1 MLIQKGGEFLISDC
15 SQICEIQIFLKQNR
29 NNPKIEQKAIDELY
43 SLYIYLHSLC
53 CSEYFS
59 LPLFILKPDPPNF
72 VLDKQVV
79 GHKTCIEVV
88 TSATQNEKQAS
99 AIRDKKHPEG
109 SLIEIPYYVPGS
121 RASLTD
127 GIRKPN
133 EPLKHNGFG
142 DHGTQKAWL
151 DCICQRLN
159 EKTCKLYKNKD
170 HYSQYQ
176 SNQLIIYDDTGY
188 FPDVDYVITKLRQD
202 YKSSTKFNFDSVH
215 IIMNVIH
222 LFVFDVFGP
231 YKPFNIPSDII

>member
-1 MLIQKGGEFLISDC
+1 MLTQKRDEYLISDC
-15 SQICEIQIFLKQNR
+15 LQIYEIRIFLKQNL
-29 NNPKIEQKAIDELY
+29 NNPKIEKKAIDELY
-43 SLYIYLHSLC
+43 SLYIYLHNLC
-53 CSEYFS
+53 CSKYFS
-59 LPLFILKPDPPNF
+59 LPFLIFKPDPPDF
-72 VLDKQVV
+72 VLDKQAIC
-79 GHKTCIEVV
+79 HKSCIEVV

-99 AIRDKKHPEG
+99 DIRDKKYPKE
-109 SLIEIPYYVPGS
+109 SLIETPYYVPGS
-121 RASLTD
+121 KASLTD

-159 EKTCKLYKNKD
+159 EKTCKLNKNKYY
-170 HYSQYQ
+170 YSQYQ

-215 IIMNVIH
+215 IIMNVMR
-222 LFVFDVFGP
+222 LFVFDVFGTC
-231 YKPFNIPSDII
+231 KTFNITSDTF